1 LITKQKETK
10 STIAKFNYDE
20 YTRPLPHIQPL
31 SDQNLYDL
39 LNQIDRYTINTAK
52 DWAEQNEIRK
62 IKMAY
67 NTEYSAVYSSYA
79 KTAYTKR

>member
-1 LITKQKETK
+1 MILQIINHHTD
-10 STIAKFNYDE
+10 F
-20 YTRPLPHIQPL
+20 YTGPLPHIQPL

-67 NTEYSAVYSSYA
+67 NT
-79 KTAYTKR
+79 